1 MGPAPFVCL
10 DAALANLGIDL
21 GGTGHAT
28 ASFARLIEQAA
39 LARLAVEFDAK
50 IEAGLALEGLMAL
63 VEFGRLPLP
72 AGECLDGGIG
82 EALIGARHYAHLG
95 GLTTRGDQVLQGG
108 AAHLAGGDSLFGVAG
123 LHLVAGLPVSGDVA
137 GRTERPGTEIQ

>member
-1 MGPAPFVCL
+1 MTKKEWGLGPRSFCLSGSGVVCL
-10 DAALANLGIDL
+10 DAALAYLGIDL

-63 VEFGRLPLP
+63 VEFGRLQ
-72 AGECLDGGIG
+72 IG
-82 EALIGARHYAHLG
+82 RAH
-95 GLTTRGDQVLQGG
+95 V
-108 AAHLAGGDSLFGVAG
+108 
-123 LHLVAGLPVSGDVA
+123 
-137 GRTERPGTEIQ
+137 